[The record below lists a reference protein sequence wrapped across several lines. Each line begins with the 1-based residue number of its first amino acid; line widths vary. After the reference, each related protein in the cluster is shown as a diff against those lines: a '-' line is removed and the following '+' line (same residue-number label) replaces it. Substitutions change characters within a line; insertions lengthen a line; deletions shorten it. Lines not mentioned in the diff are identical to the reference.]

1 MTTNH
6 CVVCCLFVSFRN
18 FIFQLRKISQD
29 AGMPFHHEPQYVRY
43 IQDRLGNNGLSI
55 YHYIHPFINTVC
67 PIGLLSVHLSTPS
80 VQLDSYLSVYHVHF
94 VHLGV
99 ERVEAVEPLFR
110 QLCIELEGLQ
120 LILVVLP
127 GKTPVYGT

>member
-6 CVVCCLFVSFRN
+6 CVICCLFVSFRN

-43 IQDRLGNNGLSI
+43 IQDRLGNNRLSI
-55 YHYIHPFINTVC
+55 IIVFI
-67 PIGLLSVHLSTPS
+67 HLSTPS
-80 VQLDSYLSVYHVHF
+80 VQLDSYLSIYHVHF